1 MTFTFHFFE
10 KKKLNTEN
18 AQLYMEAWKGTVQE
32 VRGSEVGSYMHSTI
46 YQPPWKAMV
55 NLPMQY

>member
-1 MTFTFHFFE
+1 
-10 KKKLNTEN
+10 
-18 AQLYMEAWKGTVQE
+18 MEAWKGTVQE